1 MTHPEV
7 GDRVFFSQTTRRK
20 IERLACTAPA
30 QVGWQVTHWST
41 RSLAVAAA
49 EQEIVA
55 KIGDRTI
62 SRLLRAAHL
71 APHLW
76 RSWKT
81 TIWDA
86 EAVARALKI
95 LWVYER
101 PAWLWQQGVVVMAI
115 DEKPNIQVLER
126 AQPTQLMRPGQIE
139 RQAFDYIRHG
149 TINMLAGLT
158 LHTGHMGLRCLPA
171 NDGEHFRPAVRHLLH
186 PYAWAEHIWLI
197 IDNGPSHTSA
207 DTLAFFDALA
217 PRVRLR
223 VLFTPVNAS
232 WLNQAESLIE
242 AFADH
247 YLHRG
252 SWTSKLAMIDHLLA
266 ARIEYNHYFAHPFV
280 WHWTRADFRFW
291 LNNTPGLIRC
301 RTNGAA
307 H

>member
-1 MTHPEV
+1 M
-7 GDRVFFSQTTRRK
+7 FFSRTTRRK
-20 IERLACTAPA
+20 IERLACTAPGQA
-30 QVGWQVTHWST
+30 GWQVTHWST

-49 EQEIVA
+49 QQQIVGQ
-55 KIGDRTI
+55 IGYRTVC
-62 SRLLRAAHL
+62 RLLQAAHL

-81 TIWDA
+81 TVWDG

-101 PAWLWQQGVVVMAI
+101 PAWLWQHGIVVMAI

-126 AQPTQLMRPGQIE
+126 AQPTQLMLPEQIE
-139 RQAFDYIRHG
+139 RREFDYIRHG
-149 TINMLAGLT
+149 TVNMLASLT
-158 LHTGHMGLRCLPA
+158 LHTGHMGLQCLPA
-171 NDGEHFRPAVRHLLH
+171 NDGEHFRPAVRRFVH

-207 DTLAFFDALA
+207 DTLAFFASLA
-217 PRVRLR
+217 PRVR

-242 AFADH
+242 AFADR
-247 YLHRG
+247 YLLRG
-252 SWTSKLAMIDHLLA
+252 SWTTKLAMIEHLLA
-266 ARIEYNHYFAHPFV
+266 SRIEYNRFFAHPFD
-280 WHWTRADFRFW
+280 WRWTRASFRFW

-301 RTNGAA
+301 RINGTA